1 MYSEN
6 QLSAQMSAAKC
17 RVGLSM
23 ALDVLALIEVVMGKS
38 VDAVVSEEVQAA
50 IALNNTPIKR
60 KLLVRNCRRIGLLV

>member
-1 MYSEN
+1 
-6 QLSAQMSAAKC
+6 
-17 RVGLSM
+17 M